1 MKSRTIQIDVL
12 QDNRHEKRLVFKAFS
27 LSMVCHLIFFSLL
40 LYAQIHKPRRRPT
53 PSIMNV
59 SLVSMPAYSVPS
71 KTVSKVSV
79 DADKPAPKKAVT
91 IQKKEAQ
98 TTSRK
103 SKTFKKKTS
112 LKKKTFKSEKV
123 KQRALEKIEKQV
135 ETTTSDRIA
144 SAIERL
150 KAKVDQESKGQ
161 PKETTATATETKPDF
176 GGERQPG
183 GKVGEL
189 IDIYRVEIA
198 YQVQKNWAFPDQLAG
213 GRSDLLTALVFK
225 VMPNGEIKD
234 LIVMDRSGNR
244 HFDESAYR
252 AVMKS
257 NPVDPHPQGITQP
270 YVQMGL
276 RFTPEGIR

>member
-12 QDNRHEKRLVFKAFS
+12 QGNSHEKRLVFIAFS

-40 LYAQIHKPRRRPT
+40 LYAQIHKPRRRPA

-59 SLVSMPAYSVPS
+59 SLVSMPAYAVPS
-71 KTVSKVSV
+71 KTVSEVNV
-79 DADKPAPKKAVT
+79 DAGEPAPKKAVT

-98 TTSRK
+98 TTSKK
-103 SKTFKKKTS
+103 SKTIKKKTS

-123 KQRALEKIEKQV
+123 KQRALEKIEKKV

-144 SAIERL
+144 SAIDKL
-150 KAKVDQESKGQ
+150 KAKVDQESKKP
-161 PKETTATATETKPDF
+161 PKETTANETTSDF